1 MSAQRPQSA
10 RPAFSSR
17 EYEEAKRRVRRL
29 DATVAGV
36 GAGAAERRDAA
47 PLRADGARPTSGSAA
62 GAAGAAGTEP
72 LPLPPRK
79 ADAAQRDADFVANL
93 RRNIAELRECIVGRL
108 TPYPQLHVSRFAHTC
123 TSGSKILS
131 YLCSREHYA
140 CIFVLPVIHIGAPGS
155 TMLSYLFS
163 RESSLCDSRARR
175 RPGVTRAM
183 ARWQVLMD
191 GDLKEM
197 QLHMDRLFVQNQM
210 ERDRHQQQAA
220 ELTSAHEQQRAKD
233 RQEHQ
238 GNLRASAILKSL
250 SVAFVNTLGH

>member
-1 MSAQRPQSA
+1 M
-10 RPAFSSR
+10 
-17 EYEEAKRRVRRL
+17 
-29 DATVAGV
+29 
-36 GAGAAERRDAA
+36 
-47 PLRADGARPTSGSAA
+47 RA
-62 GAAGAAGTEP
+62 
-72 LPLPPRK
+72 
-79 ADAAQRDADFVANL
+79 
-93 RRNIAELRECIVGRL
+93 
-108 TPYPQLHVSRFAHTC
+108 
-123 TSGSKILS
+123 
-131 YLCSREHYA
+131 
-140 CIFVLPVIHIGAPGS
+140 FVLPVIHIGAPGS

-183 ARWQVLMD
+183 VRWQVLMD